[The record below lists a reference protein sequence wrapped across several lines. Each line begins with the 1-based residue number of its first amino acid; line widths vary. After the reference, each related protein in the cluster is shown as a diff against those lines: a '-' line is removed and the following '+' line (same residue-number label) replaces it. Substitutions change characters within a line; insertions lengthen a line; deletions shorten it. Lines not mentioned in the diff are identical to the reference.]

1 MTGKTTLFSL
11 LTGVEPSHHGG
22 RGEVQIGIAR
32 VPDPRLDKL
41 TAMYNPKKRVPA
53 TVEYLDIAGIE
64 KGEAAKT
71 LPIDKLRTAD
81 ALAHVVRG
89 FADEAIP
96 HTEGEI
102 DPARDVETMETEFL
116 LADLMVVEKRIG
128 KLKLQIMKV
137 QDKGDKKEL
146 ALLERCLE
154 SLEAETPLRNMDLTE
169 DDLHK
174 IRGYTFLTLKP
185 LLIIVNADE
194 SDAGKLA
201 GGAASFGLAELEQRP
216 GTHIIAMS
224 AKIEAE
230 IAQLEEDE
238 AAEFRADLGIGEPAL
253 QRTIQ
258 GSYDLLGQIS
268 FFTVGDDECRAWT
281 IRKGTV
287 AQKAAGS
294 IHSDIERGFIRAELV
309 AYDDLVSAGTWHDCR
324 DQGTLR
330 LEGKEYVL
338 QDGDV
343 VNFRFNV

>member
-22 RGEVQIGIAR
+22 RGEVQVGIAR

-64 KGEAAKT
+64 KGEAAKA

-96 HTEGEI
+96 HAEGAI

-137 QDKGDKKEL
+137 QDEGDKKEL

-154 SLEAETPLRNMDLTE
+154 SLEAETPLRNMELTE
-169 DDLHK
+169 DDLRK

-185 LLIIVNADE
+185 LLVIVNADE

-201 GGAASFGLAELEQRP
+201 GGAAAFGLADLEQRT
-216 GTHIIAMS
+216 GTHVIAMS

-230 IAQLEEDE
+230 IAQLEESE

-324 DQGTLR
+324 DRGTLR
-330 LEGKEYVL
+330 LEGKEYVF